1 MKEGIVGVLF
11 LQTRTTFSVVDRTK
25 IIIYFK
31 FSVRIKMAKLIVL
44 HPLSI
49 NNWNTVYYY
58 VAKVYSSYYCIASG
72 TKINNL
78 RSTLFCHT
86 KLHFLTFIT
95 IIFDRK
101 LNKCMTWQSGR
112 AWWEAR
118 GYRWSIQLRLSFS
131 MPLTVIKQYTVQYI
145 QYVTMLFSS

>member
-11 LQTRTTFSVVDRTK
+11 LQTLTTFSVVDRTN

-31 FSVRIKMAKLIVL
+31 FSVWIKMAKLIVL

-49 NNWNTVYYY
+49 NDWNTVY
-58 VAKVYSSYYCIASG
+58 VAKVYISYYCIASG
-72 TKINNL
+72 TKINKL
-78 RSTLFCHT
+78 RFARFCHT

-95 IIFDRK
+95 IIFDCK
-101 LNKCMTWQSGR
+101 LNKCMTWQSCR

-118 GYRWSIQLRLSFS
+118 GYRWYIQLRLSIS
-131 MPLTVIKQYTVQYI
+131 MPLTVIKH
-145 QYVTMLFSS
+145 